1 QTCAL
6 PISLTNDDETVRREA
21 AGHLNIYPGKSERI
35 SGDLRYDTAVE
46 TSQAGW
52 ADADTVVLARGDEY
66 ADALAGVPLAYKLD
80 APILLTPTKEL
91 WDATADEI
99 DRLGADNVVILGG
112 KGAVSTNVEKAL
124 TDKGLNVRRID
135 GSDRFTTAALIAEEV
150 APDGTEE
157 VAIANGMDFPD
168 ALSVASSAAKEGTP
182 ILLVKDN
189 WISDKTVDTINAL
202 GAEQAQVVE

>member
-1 QTCAL
+1 DVDGKL
-6 PISLTNDDETVRREA
+6 FVYSEKTN
-21 AGHLNIYPGKSERI
+21 RI
-35 SGDLRYDTAVE
+35 KGDLRYDTAVE

-66 ADALAGVPLAYKLD
+66 ADALAGGPLAYKLD
-80 APILLTPTKEL
+80 APICLTATKEI

-124 TDKGLNVRRID
+124 TREGLNVRRID

-168 ALSVASSAAKEGTP
+168 ALSV
-182 ILLVKDN
+182 
-189 WISDKTVDTINAL
+189 
-202 GAEQAQVVE
+202 

>member
-1 QTCAL
+1 PNGHQAELDATGNMVETL
-6 PISLTNDDETVRREA
+6 PGVYKGTWTVPSNTTLEGASIQVSLTDK
-21 AGHLNIYPGKSERI
+21 AGNTTTEDVDGKLFVYSEKTNRI
-35 SGDLRYDTAVE
+35 KGDLRYDTAVE

-124 TDKGLNVRRID
+124 TDKGL
-135 GSDRFTTAALIAEEV
+135 
-150 APDGTEE
+150 
-157 VAIANGMDFPD
+157 
-168 ALSVASSAAKEGTP
+168 
-182 ILLVKDN
+182 
-189 WISDKTVDTINAL
+189 
-202 GAEQAQVVE
+202 